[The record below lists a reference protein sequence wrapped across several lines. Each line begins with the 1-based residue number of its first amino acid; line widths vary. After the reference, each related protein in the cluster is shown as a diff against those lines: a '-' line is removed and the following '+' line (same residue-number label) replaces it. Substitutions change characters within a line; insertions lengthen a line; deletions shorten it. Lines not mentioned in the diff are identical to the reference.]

1 MTSQMGHT
9 RQLGQLSVNAMG
21 LGCMPMSWAY
31 GVDDIDPIEVRAT
44 LREAIDLGVTLL
56 DTSDVYGPYTNEEL
70 LGVEI
75 VDAGLRDKV
84 QLATKCGLKTIDTFK
99 YAYDGTPEHVRAA
112 CDASLKRLKVEHI
125 DLYQLHRIDPKTP
138 IEETWGAMAELVTAG
153 KVGAIGLSEAS
164 LENLKRA
171 QAIHPLTTL
180 QSELSLWSQ
189 DVLENGILDWCKEN
203 SVGFLAFSPLG
214 RGFLTGEVLSVSTYD
229 FRAAN
234 PRFTEAAMAE
244 NQKIVDAISAIA
256 KRVQITNAQLALA
269 WVLAQ
274 GKNVVPIPGTK
285 RRKWLRQNVAALEIT
300 LDAATLAELANIPR
314 STIPRY

>member
-1 MTSQMGHT
+1 M
-9 RQLGQLSVNAMG
+9 
-21 LGCMPMSWAY
+21 
-31 GVDDIDPIEVRAT
+31 
-44 LREAIDLGVTLL
+44 
-56 DTSDVYGPYTNEEL
+56 YGPYTNEEL

-75 VDAGLRDKV
+75 VNAGFRDKV
-84 QLATKCGLKTIDTFK
+84 QLATKCGLKTIDTLK
-99 YAYDGTPEHVRAA
+99 YAYDGSPEHVRAA

-125 DLYQLHRIDPKTP
+125 DLYQLHRVDPKTP

-171 QAIHPLTTL
+171 QAIYPLTTL

-203 SVGFLAFSPLG
+203 NVGFLAYSPLG
-214 RGFLTGEVLSVSTYD
+214 RGFLTGETLTVKSYD
-229 FRAAN
+229 FRASN

-256 KRVQITNAQLALA
+256 ARLEITNAQLALA

-274 GKNVVPIPGTK
+274 GENIVPIPGTK

>member
-1 MTSQMGHT
+1 MTSHMGET

-75 VDAGLRDKV
+75 VNAGFRDKV
-84 QLATKCGLKTIDTFK
+84 QLATKCGLKTIDTLK
-99 YAYDGTPEHVRAA
+99 YAYDGSPEHVRAA

-125 DLYQLHRIDPKTP
+125 DLYQLHRVDPKTP

-180 QSELSLWSQ
+180 QSELSLWTQ

-203 SVGFLAFSPLG
+203 NVGFLAYSPLG
-214 RGFLTGEVLSVSTYD
+214 RGFLTGETLTVKSYD
-229 FRAAN
+229 FRASN

-256 KRVQITNAQLALA
+256 TRLQINNAQLALA

-274 GKNVVPIPGTK
+274 GENIVPIPGTK